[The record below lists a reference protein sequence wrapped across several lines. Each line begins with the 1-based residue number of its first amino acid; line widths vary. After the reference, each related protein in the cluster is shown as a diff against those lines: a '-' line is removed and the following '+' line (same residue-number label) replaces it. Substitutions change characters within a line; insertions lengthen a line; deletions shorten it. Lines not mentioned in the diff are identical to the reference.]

1 MPDDSPYSWET
12 PKDFAMRQ
20 SGAGPMESMQG
31 MINGRVNPSQQ
42 PEQTID
48 ERPADAGI
56 LLFLEEQGIDPN
68 EALNDA
74 RLLQNIARDL
84 GMPPQ
89 QVRVNLLDELDAAGM
104 GASESMGQQG
114 PSYGPGMTGPQ
125 QM

>member
-1 MPDDSPYSWET
+1 MPANSPYSWET
-12 PKDFAMRQ
+12 PEDFAMRQ

-31 MINGRVNPSQQ
+31 MINGRVKQ
-42 PEQTID
+42 PEQMVE

-56 LLFLEEQGIDPN
+56 LPFLQEQGIDPN
-68 EALNDA
+68 EALNDP

>member
-1 MPDDSPYSWET
+1 MPANTPYSWET
-12 PKDFAMRQ
+12 PEDFAMRQ

-31 MINGRVNPSQQ
+31 MINGRVQQ
-42 PEQTID
+42 PEQIIE

-56 LLFLEEQGIDPN
+56 LPFLEEQGIDPN
-68 EALNDA
+68 EALNDP

>member
-1 MPDDSPYSWET
+1 MPANSPYSWET
-12 PKDFAMRQ
+12 PEDFAMRQ

-31 MINGRVNPSQQ
+31 MINGRVQQ
-42 PEQTID
+42 PEQMVE

-56 LLFLEEQGIDPN
+56 LPFLEEQGIDPN
-68 EALNDA
+68 EALNDP

>member
-1 MPDDSPYSWET
+1 MPANSPYSWET
-12 PKDFAMRQ
+12 PEDFAMRQ

-31 MINGRVNPSQQ
+31 MINGRVQQ
-42 PEQTID
+42 PEQIIE

-56 LLFLEEQGIDPN
+56 LPFLEEQGIDPN
-68 EALNDA
+68 EALNDP